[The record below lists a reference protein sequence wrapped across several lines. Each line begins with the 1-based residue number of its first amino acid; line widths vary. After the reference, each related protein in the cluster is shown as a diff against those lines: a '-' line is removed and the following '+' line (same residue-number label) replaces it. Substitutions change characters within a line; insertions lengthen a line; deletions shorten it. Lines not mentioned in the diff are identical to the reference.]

1 MQRIVTLV
9 IALTVAS
16 AVLVGGAMADS
27 QHSGQAAVSGV
38 EQKQAVGQYNA
49 NEQDDNVAASVA
61 VSAGDGNDGGP
72 GTNPGQIAAAQNGDS
87 GAESG
92 DAVAV
97 QVNYQSNSNKQF
109 AASNAQ
115 NFNGQVQ
122 HGDEDGNGGGPGT
135 NPNQ

>member
-1 MQRIVTLV
+1 MHRIVTLV
-9 IALTVAS
+9 VALTVAS
-16 AVLVGGAMADS
+16 TVLVGGAMADS

-38 EQKQAVGQYNA
+38 EQKQAVGQFNA

-61 VSAGDGNDGGP
+61 IGEGDGNDGGP
-72 GTNPGQIAAAQNGDS
+72 GNPSGSIAPAQSGDN

-97 QVNYQSNSNKQF
+97 QASAQSNSNKQF

-115 NFNGQVQ
+115 NVNGQFQ
-122 HGDEDGNGGGPGT
+122 NGDDNGNGGGPG
-135 NPNQ
+135 NNSGN